1 METEDASYESVSSW
15 ATSLSEAALSSD
27 EISPDSYDQIILLAS
42 NILSAAK
49 AVSLPHTSLTYL
61 LQVDNYSI
69 PSLMSYDTDPCVHH
83 CLHSRRSI
91 LRLYSVPT
99 R

>member
-15 ATSLSEAALSSD
+15 VTMLSEAAITSD

-49 AVSLPHTSLTYL
+49 DVSLPYTSLTHL
-61 LQVDNYSI
+61 LQVDDNSV
-69 PSLMSYDTDPCVHH
+69 PSLMSRDANPMLYF
-83 CLHSRRSI
+83 RRSI
-91 LRLYSVPT
+91 LRLNSVPT
-99 R
+99 C

>member
-15 ATSLSEAALSSD
+15 VTMLSEAAITSD

-49 AVSLPHTSLTYL
+49 AVSLSYTSLTHL
-61 LQVDNYSI
+61 LQVDDNSV
-69 PSLMSYDTDPCVHH
+69 PFFMSHDANPMLY
-83 CLHSRRSI
+83 SRRSI

-99 R
+99 C

>member
-15 ATSLSEAALSSD
+15 VTMLSEAAITSD

-49 AVSLPHTSLTYL
+49 AVSLPHTSLTHL
-61 LQVDNYSI
+61 LQVDDNI
-69 PSLMSYDTDPCVHH
+69 VPSLMSHDANPMLY
-83 CLHSRRSI
+83 SRRSI

-99 R
+99 C